1 MGVRVV
7 VVTGDYSITAASI
20 AKEVG
25 ILSEMKYDTYIRFRE
40 NISNKIGRRKAII
53 LNGTDIDKIKKGEWQ
68 IICNEYGEIILS
80 RATPKHKL
88 LCVKEFQSNGYSV
101 MMVGDGIND
110 VPSLKRADLSV
121 AMSSGSKLASLEAK
135 VVLLNN
141 SFDSVYE
148 LLLSGRQTLINI
160 KKVFLFSIITNV
172 FSQCFATL
180 VSLAFLMPQLYSNL
194 HMTIVSGLTDVL
206 VSIFLFYEKIEPKD
220 MKRCKEKVI
229 DSRLLA
235 HSLLFLAPLTT
246 FFAYVNFFLYFKL
259 FAGLNPSDLVFGNF
273 VDDPDKQTIL
283 TAQTVGFYTI
293 VVMQSF
299 GNLYSIR
306 TRYLSLAH
314 SNPFARPYK
323 NLGLI
328 FTSIGI
334 VLVLSIFLLF
344 TINGLTARIPPIFY
358 AISIGF
364 STFILV
370 VNELRKT
377 ILKQFSTLRSYLYW

>member
-20 AKEVG
+20 AKEIG
-25 ILSEMKYDTYIRFRE
+25 ILSEMKYDTYTRFRE

-53 LNGTDIDKIKKGEWQ
+53 LNGTDIDKIKKGEWK

-172 FSQCFATL
+172 FSQCTATL

-246 FFAYVNFFLYFKL
+246 FFAYVNFFLYFKI

-306 TRYLSLAH
+306 TRYLSLAR
-314 SNPFARPYK
+314 SNPLSRPYK
-323 NLGLI
+323 NIGLV

-334 VLVLSIFLLF
+334 VLNLSIFLLF
-344 TINGLTARIPPIFY
+344 TINDLTARIPPIFY

-364 STFILV
+364 STFTLV

-377 ILKQFSTLRSYLYW
+377 VLKRFSTLRSYLYW